1 MNADKNQRAS
11 AFHKTV
17 TFTTTTTYKPMKVSI
32 LFFLLVS
39 TTIFAQERH
48 YFFNYF
54 AIDELILGE
63 WELEK
68 TIMVDRD
75 SVHYELLPTSKKSIC
90 IDEKSIT
97 VFRDSVKYW
106 RHWKLKESFYYNLSY
121 SEETNSGIL
130 SLHHEE
136 LRKKRKK
143 QRTWASYIVKSCDFN
158 QLVLYQIEH
167 SPLSES
173 DFSNYVYY
181 IYKRKQTNKFG
192 FGDFAGTWYYFGD
205 KSLNLGEYKSNEPIR
220 LSHTFDTLEISN
232 LQMEGS
238 LTFYFATMKNQITEE
253 GQSNRYKK
261 HLSLVIRED
270 GTFYTV
276 IDGVYLKA
284 KPYKDFWIDFKN
296 QLLYLLQ
303 DTISVY
309 HFNFDEQGT
318 LILTWDMERTKNLK
332 KIER

>member
-1 MNADKNQRAS
+1 ML
-11 AFHKTV
+11 
-17 TFTTTTTYKPMKVSI
+17 I
-32 LFFLLVS
+32 FLLLS
-39 TTIFAQERH
+39 TTIFAQEKH
-48 YFFNYF
+48 NFHDYFSIY
-54 AIDELILGE
+54 ELILGE

-68 TIMVDRD
+68 TIIVDRD

-90 IDEKSIT
+90 IDEKSLI
-97 VFRDSVKYW
+97 VQRDSTGFRRYYRRLNEVF
-106 RHWKLKESFYYNLSY
+106 FYRLTY
-121 SEETNSGIL
+121 SDETNSGIL

-136 LRKKRKK
+136 LKKKRKK
-143 QRTWASYIVKSCDFN
+143 QRAWASYIVKSCDFSH
-158 QLVLYQIEH
+158 LVLYQISH

-296 QLLYLLQ
+296 QLIYLLH

-309 HFNFDEQGT
+309 HFDFDEQGA

-332 KIER
+332 KTER

>member
-1 MNADKNQRAS
+1 VFNEKI
-11 AFHKTV
+11 V
-17 TFTTTTTYKPMKVSI
+17 TFTTITTYRAMKI
-32 LFFLLVS
+32 LILVFLLVS
-39 TTIFAQERH
+39 STIFAQEKH
-48 YFFNYF
+48 NFHDYFSIY
-54 AIDELILGE
+54 ELILGD

-75 SVHYELLPTSKKSIC
+75 SVHYELLSTSKKSIC
-90 IDEKSIT
+90 IDEKSLI
-97 VFRDSVKYW
+97 VQRDSTGFRRYYRRFNEVF
-106 RHWKLKESFYYNLSY
+106 FYRLTY
-121 SEETNSGIL
+121 SDETNSGIL
-130 SLHHEE
+130 SLHHEK

-181 IYKRKQTNKFG
+181 IYKRKQTNQYTFS
-192 FGDFAGTWYYFGD
+192 DFAGTWYYFGD
-205 KSLNLGEYKSNEPIR
+205 KSLNLGEHNSNDAIR
-220 LSHTFDTLEISN
+220 LSQKFDTLEIN
-232 LQMEGS
+232 NFQMEGS
-238 LTFYFATMKNQITEE
+238 LTFYFGTLKNLITEE

-296 QLLYLLQ
+296 QLIYLLQ

-309 HFNFDEQGT
+309 HFNFDNEGA